1 MNTQIRPAGAPVK
14 RPVNAPMNAANAIP
28 SADEDCV
35 APKPRILVVEDEPAT
50 ALDVKRLLEK
60 LGYEPLG
67 PAANGLTALDLART
81 EKPDMALVDIDL
93 GPGMDGIELARIL
106 KSSFE
111 APSAFLTAN
120 DSRDMRGRAASAL
133 PFAYLL
139 KPVEPR
145 CLQCAVEAALCKGRV
160 ERKYKRTEKKLQML
174 FEGIFNAYA
183 LFELIPAEAG
193 RSNAFRFI
201 EVNSAFEQV
210 TGLPREDVEKR
221 LLSEVLPG
229 IEPYWTE
236 MLTESAVKRISNRI
250 ETYLGDLNQYFHV
263 HVFSPAPGQAA
274 MVLEDITD
282 KKRGEQRLW
291 RRTFLDPL
299 TALPNRALCLDRISR
314 AIERS
319 RRRQNYLYA
328 VAFLDLDRFKLVND
342 SLGHPAGDKLLSMV
356 SERLS
361 RGVRRL
367 DTVARV
373 GGDEFVVVLEE
384 IASQADALAVARKL
398 RASFEAP
405 FEVQGRRVHVSAS
418 MGVVL
423 GPAEY
428 DQPEELLQ
436 NAAIA
441 MNSARK
447 AGRGRIK
454 VFNWSMRE
462 RAERFMDTET
472 SMRDALE
479 NNEFFLQY
487 QPILNLSQ
495 DALAGFEA
503 LARWRMPDG
512 RIVPPGEFIPVA
524 EETGLINPIGRF
536 VMREASR
543 TMREWTRGI
552 GAETQAFMS
561 VNLSARQFS
570 QPDLVKQLV
579 GVLRESDLPANRLKL
594 EITESVVMDNPES
607 AMTKLRGLRDL
618 GAGIAIDDFGTGY
631 SSLSYLQ
638 SFPVDTLKVDRS
650 FVGGMQC
657 AGNRIIVKTVINLG
671 HGLGFDVVGEGV
683 ETPEHHGALRELGC
697 DLGQGFYYARPMDES
712 QARELLRRSRLLTSG
727 ARRRDPGA

>member
-1 MNTQIRPAGAPVK
+1 VDTSSRSFDITPPAPGDDP
-14 RPVNAPMNAANAIP
+14 R
-28 SADEDCV
+28 
-35 APKPRILVVEDEPAT
+35 KPRILVVEDEPAS
-50 ALDVKRLLEK
+50 AMYVKRLLEK
-60 LGYEPLG
+60 FGYDVAG
-67 PAANGLTALDLART
+67 PAPSGLAALDIAR
-81 EKPDMALVDIDL
+81 EQKPDMALVDIDL
-93 GPGMDGIELARIL
+93 GKGMDGIELARIL
-106 KSSFE
+106 KSSFD
-111 APSAFLTAN
+111 APSAFLTAH
-120 DSRDMRGRAASAL
+120 DSREMRGRAASAL
-133 PFAYLL
+133 PFAYLV

-145 CLQCAVEAALCKGRV
+145 CLQCAVEAALCKSRA
-160 ERKYKRTEKKLQML
+160 ERKYKGAEQKLQML

-183 LFELIPAEAG
+183 LFELIPTEAG
-193 RSNAFRFI
+193 RANAFRFL
-201 EVNSAFEQV
+201 EVNSAFEQI
-210 TGLPREDVEKR
+210 TGLPREDVVDR

-236 MLTESAVKRISNRI
+236 MLSESAVKRVSNRV
-250 ETYLGDLNQYFHV
+250 ETYLGDLNQYFHA

-274 MVLEDITD
+274 LVLEDITE

-342 SLGHPAGDKLLSMV
+342 SLGHPAGDKLLKMV
-356 SERLS
+356 SERLTRS
-361 RGVRRL
+361 VRRL

-373 GGDEFVVVLEE
+373 GGDEFAVVLEE
-384 IASQADALAVARKL
+384 IASQADALNVVRKL
-398 RASFEAP
+398 RDSFDAP
-405 FEVQGRRVHVSAS
+405 FEVHGRNVHVTAS
-418 MGVVL
+418 LGVVL

-447 AGRGRIK
+447 AGMGRVK
-454 VFNWSMRE
+454 VFNWAMRE

-472 SMRDALE
+472 SLRSALE

-487 QPILNLSQ
+487 QPIFDLSQ
-495 DALAGFEA
+495 NALAGFEA

-524 EETGLINPIGRF
+524 EETGLINPLGRF
-536 VMREASR
+536 VMREASK
-543 TMREWTRGI
+543 TMRAWTKDICPDVR
-552 GAETQAFMS
+552 AFMS

-570 QPDLVKQLV
+570 QPDLVKQVV
-579 GVLRESDLPANRLKL
+579 GVVKESGLLPSRLKL
-594 EITESVVMDNPES
+594 EITETVVMDNPES

-650 FVGGMQC
+650 FVSGMQC
-657 AGNRIIVKTVINLG
+657 AGNRVIVKTVINLG
-671 HGLGFDVVGEGV
+671 HGLGFDVVAEGV
-683 ETPEHHGALRELGC
+683 ETPEHDGVLRELGC
-697 DLGQGFYYARPMDES
+697 DLGQGFYYARPLDAD
-712 QARELLRRSRLLTSG
+712 QALALLRKSHLASDSPRQPPL
-727 ARRRDPGA
+727 AI